1 MTEDKKKLLKLRDE
15 YVKGDAAK
23 RDSIINLPIVQK
35 NLEKGKKFKKGV
47 DKRKISCYPIIPFGG
62 VNI

>member
-35 NLEKGKKFKKGV
+35 NLEKGKKFKKGGKV
-47 DKRKISCYPIIPFGG
+47 MGESCFR
-62 VNI
+62 NQKD